1 MENLRTEKIVDLIAR
16 GVGVIDYSKQSPQVP
31 ETDYSNGSE
40 ENIFPFDVL
49 PEWLQSVVN
58 ECSISYRT
66 PPELWASAFL
76 CGISAASGKKFKLE
90 TGNYINYPQLWV
102 MVIGRSGDGK
112 SEAFRVAFRELL
124 NIDERNYAKYQLDYQ
139 DWEQLGKNG
148 TPPFWAQSIITD
160 VTPEALFTTL
170 SMADNGLTLY
180 RDELSGWFKDIGRY
194 NNSGEV
200 GHYTSIFDNQTFSVN
215 RKQERPRLISNP
227 LMNICGTIQPKV
239 LQDVLSRNNA
249 EESGFAQRFLY
260 LYPDFKAR
268 DFYTQ
273 REKPDV
279 SPYNDVIRTIVE
291 YSNNMVLHLSDEAE
305 KDYAEFFHETEKERV
320 KSDDFWAAVYSKSEI
335 QALRLALTVKIARLM
350 DEPDAEVSQMDMQAA
365 IGITKYCISS
375 LRKFKREIK
384 QPIKKADVIRD
395 IFSINPDANHYRVA
409 EILNVSRP
417 FVSKQYKDVKV
428 TSYQYTKPE
437 TVSESDIEDK
447 SMVTNKNNQ

>member
-1 MENLRTEKIVDLIAR
+1 MVDLQDFIKNISN
-16 GVGVIDYSKQSPQVP
+16 GVGVVDPRTSEEVAYSK
-31 ETDYSNGSE
+31 ETNE
-40 ENIFPFDVL
+40 MFPFSEL
-49 PEWLQSVVN
+49 PEWLQSVVG
-58 ECSISYRT
+58 ECSISYGT
-66 PPELWASAFL
+66 PPELWAMAFL
-76 CGISAASGKKFKLE
+76 CGISAASGKKFKLV
-90 TGNYINYPQLWV
+90 TGNYLNYPQLWV

-148 TPPFWAQSIITD
+148 TPPFWKQSIIND
-160 VTPEALFTTL
+160 VTPEALFMAL

-180 RDELSGWFKDIGRY
+180 RDELSGWFMDIGRY

-200 GHYTSIFDNQTFSVN
+200 GHYTSIFDNQSFSIN
-215 RKQERPRLISNP
+215 RKNDRPRLIGNP
-227 LMNICGTIQPKV
+227 LMNICGTIQPGV
-239 LQDVLSRNNA
+239 LRDVLSMNNA

-384 QPIKKADVIRD
+384 QPIKKADVIRG
-395 IFSINPDANHYRVA
+395 IFEINPDANHYRIA

-428 TSYQYTKPE
+428 TRLPVTNPE

-447 SMVTNKNNQ
+447 SMVTNKNTQ